1 MSDDYK
7 TELDSITL
15 DILTS
20 YARHDRMQR
29 IGEDFLPSRQRIV
42 ELVAEIRRLLFPGFF
57 GHKLL
62 SQENIKF
69 HVGNMVARLVQE
81 LGEEVY
87 HCLCY
92 GEQDPG
98 GPCRRRAE
106 KLAREFLALIPELR
120 SLLALDAQ
128 AAYDGDPAATSIAEI
143 VYSYP
148 GYYAITV
155 YRIAHRLL
163 SLGVPLMPRI
173 MTEHAHSVTGTDI
186 HPGARIG
193 KSFFI
198 DHGTGVV
205 IGETTVIGDNVKI
218 YQGVTLGARSFPKD
232 ELGRVKKGLQRH
244 PTIEDD
250 VTIYANATILGGRTV
265 VRKGA
270 VIGGNATIFGEQIEI
285 GEGATVGSNT
295 FVNDSVAP
303 RSTVMPNTQSLQIE
317 AENDT

>member
-15 DILTS
+15 EILTS
-20 YARHDRMQR
+20 YAQHDRTQR

-42 ELVAEIRRLLFPGFF
+42 ELVTEIRRLLFPGFF

-69 HVGNMVARLVQE
+69 HVGNMVARLVQD

-92 GEQDPG
+92 GEQEPG
-98 GPCRRRAE
+98 GPCRQRAE
-106 KLAREFLALIPELR
+106 KLAREFLALIPDLR
-120 SLLALDAQ
+120 ALLALDAQ
-128 AAYDGDPAATSIAEI
+128 AAYDGDPAAKSIAEI

-155 YRIAHRLL
+155 YRIAHQLL

-193 KSFFI
+193 RSFFI

-205 IGETTVIGDNVKI
+205 IGETTVIGDNVKL

-232 ELGRVKKGLQRH
+232 ERGRVKKGLQRH

-303 RSTVMPNTQSLQIE
+303 RATVMPNMQSLQIE
-317 AENDT
+317 PKDKT

>member
-7 TELDSITL
+7 TELDSITHE
-15 DILTS
+15 ILTS
-20 YARHDRMQR
+20 YAQHDRMQR

-69 HVGNMVARLVQE
+69 HVGNMVALLVQE
-81 LGEEVY
+81 LGEQIY

-92 GEQDPG
+92 GEPDAA
-98 GPCRRRAE
+98 GPCRQRAE
-106 KLAREFLALIPELR
+106 KLAREFLVLIPDLR
-120 SLLALDAQ
+120 DLLALDAQ
-128 AAYDGDPAATSIAEI
+128 AAYDGDPAAKSIAEI

-148 GYYAITV
+148 GYYAVTV

-163 SLGVPLMPRI
+163 LLEVPLMPRI

-205 IGETTVIGDNVKI
+205 IGETTVIGDNVKL

-244 PTIEDD
+244 PTIEDG

-270 VIGGNATIFGEQIEI
+270 VIGGNATIFGKKIEI

-295 FVNDSVAP
+295 FVNNSVAP
-303 RSTVMPNTQSLQIE
+303 GSTVMPNTQSLQIDP
-317 AENDT
+317 ENET